1 MKSHKKFQRE
11 KMYIYIYIYV
21 SEGKQTFTQ
30 DPRGKYNKKTED
42 CDGETQRTVKTMFIS

>member
-21 SEGKQTFTQ
+21 SEGKQTLTQ
-30 DPRGKYNKKTED
+30 DPTKRE
-42 CDGETQRTVKTMFIS
+42 I